1 MASQTEQGPKRAL
14 VQLKLGAIILAVL
27 VLAVFLAGWLPKPY
41 DVIALAVAAAV
52 VISVWVWPLFES
64 RRRR

>member
-1 MASQTEQGPKRAL
+1 
-14 VQLKLGAIILAVL
+14 VQLKLGAVILALL

-41 DVIALAVAAAV
+41 NVIALAVAAAV